1 MNRSFK
7 GELDVQQDNMT
18 FVDDGT
24 ESVLYRSAPACQ
36 ILADG
41 GNQLTAPIEG
51 CDRALWQKNAKAK
64 VEAKGSKR
72 N

>member
-1 MNRSFK
+1 MS
-7 GELDVQQDNMT
+7 

-24 ESVLYRSAPACQ
+24 ESVLYWSAPARQ
-36 ILADG
+36 NLADD
-41 GNQLTAPIEG
+41 GNQLTAAIEE

-64 VEAKGSKR
+64 VEAKGSKH